1 MTDRPNEPIEPG
13 WLIAN
18 ESEAVQV
25 RRVDVGNG
33 TRLEL
38 SSERTGTSTRL
49 DAVALASL
57 TRLTPEIVEQ
67 LVRAATEGID
77 D

>member
-1 MTDRPNEPIEPG
+1 MTDGPRDLAEDH

-18 ESEAVQV
+18 ESEAVRV
-25 RRVDVGNG
+25 RRVPLGNG

-38 SSERTGTSTRL
+38 TSERTGTSTRL

-67 LVRAATEGID
+67 IVRAATEGID

>member
-1 MTDRPNEPIEPG
+1 MTTQPNEPTETS

-18 ESEAVQV
+18 ESEAVQI
-25 RRVDVGNG
+25 RRVEVGNG

-38 SSERTGTSTRL
+38 TSERTGTSTRL

-67 LVRAATEGID
+67 LVRTATEGTD
-77 D
+77 E